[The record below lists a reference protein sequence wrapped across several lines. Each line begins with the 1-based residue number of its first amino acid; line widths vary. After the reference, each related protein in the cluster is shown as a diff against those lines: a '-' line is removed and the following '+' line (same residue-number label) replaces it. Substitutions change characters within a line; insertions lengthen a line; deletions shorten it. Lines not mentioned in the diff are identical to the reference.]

1 MTAKAVRRT
10 VSAAVMLVALA
21 LLVAFCR
28 SGHTPYHTHWH
39 AHFPPPLAEEVE
51 EIVRGVASGHGVHL
65 HAQFKGRPNNSDGLE
80 ALSLWVR
87 PSEEATKLWFMT
99 LSRDYMRLSVGV
111 YEVEGVPAELLDSLA
126 REVED
131 GLEGLGLTLCDVD
144 RMRSFCVRPA
154 QPRLL
159 HLMGFANA
167 TAEEPGQFIYDLA
180 ARHGVRIVQPGRI
193 ESVAGA
199 ENLFETR
206 LFLDY
211 RAFHRGEF
219 LMLLTNAPSG
229 DQLRLSVFDRGE
241 MAAEDLDALVRD
253 AKATLEAEY
262 GRPFC
267 RANPATWVCDA
278 AHAELERQLEAWLRA
293 RDAGAERIE
302 VFLAADP
309 DSPHADAARERLALL
324 RRLAEPPPPAPAAL
338 AAPWLGRRPSET
350 FADALPDGSSGPLMT
365 VAPAGVFEMG
375 CASAAGCRLEEL
387 PRHPV
392 RVARPFALSTRE
404 VTHAEY
410 FRFARPDKRL
420 DPTWADRPATH
431 LTWAEAAGYAEWL
444 SERTGAAYRLPSEA
458 EWEWAA
464 RAGTE
469 TAYSW
474 GAEMEGGR
482 ARCHECPWPQPSG
495 IDVFGRRL
503 RMVWVAFA
511 GSYAPNGWGFHEMHG
526 NAAEWTADCWRPNH
540 LGAPPD
546 GSARTDGDCR
556 LRVVRGGSYETPPHA
571 IRSAA
576 RAGRA
581 AGERYMDVGFR
592 VLRELRNA
600 PAWDGD

>member
-1 MTAKAVRRT
+1 MSSKRAEPRRG
-10 VSAAVMLVALA
+10 AACSLVLVFALA
-21 LLVAFCR
+21 ACGGFEAPRTYLTGQFQ
-28 SGHTPYHTHWH
+28 
-39 AHFPPPLAEEVE
+39 PPLAEEVE
-51 EIVRGVASGHGVHL
+51 SVVRDSASRRGLHL
-65 HAQFKGRPNNSDGLE
+65 HVKDKGRPDFLGDGME
-80 ALSLWVR
+80 GLSLWVL
-87 PSEEATKLWFMT
+87 PSETARNRWIMT
-99 LSRDYMRLSVGV
+99 LSRFRLNLTVAAFDGKGLAPGALDRFTD
-111 YEVEGVPAELLDSLA
+111 EV
-126 REVED
+126 VERLRD
-131 GLEGLGLTLCDVD
+131 LGLELCATWDPVRGVCVSNAEPVLTYLID
-144 RMRSFCVRPA
+144 FGGVRA
-154 QPRLL
+154 AR
-159 HLMGFANA
+159 
-167 TAEEPGQFIYDLA
+167 PGQAGYDLA
-180 ARHGVRIVQPGRI
+180 SRNGVRYFSSWDVGGV
-193 ESVAGA
+193 EG
-199 ENLFETR
+199 LFEAR
-206 LFLDY
+206 LYPDK
-211 RAFHRGEF
+211 RAFARGEF
-219 LMLLTNAPSG
+219 PVLLTNAPSG
-229 DQLRLSVFDRGE
+229 DRLRLSVFERGG

-278 AHAELERQLEAWLRA
+278 AHAELERQREAWLRA
-293 RDAGAERIE
+293 RDAGAERIG

-309 DSPHADAARERLALL
+309 HSPHADAARERLALL
-324 RRLAEPPPPAPAAL
+324 RRLAEPPPTGPDAL
-338 AAPWLGRRPSET
+338 AAPWVGRRPGET
-350 FADALPDGSSGPLMT
+350 FADALPDGSFGPRMA

-375 CASAAGCRLEEL
+375 CASTAGCRLEEL
-387 PRHPV
+387 PRHLV

-410 FRFARPDKRL
+410 FHFARPGKRL

-431 LTWAEAAGYAEWL
+431 LTWVEAAGYAEWL
-444 SERTGAAYRLPSEA
+444 SERAGAAYRLPSEA

-495 IDVFGRRL
+495 FDVFGHPRTE
-503 RMVWVAFA
+503 MTWVTFA
-511 GSYAPNGWGFHEMHG
+511 GSYAPNGWGFHDMHG

-556 LRVVRGGSYETPPHA
+556 RRVVRGGSYETPPHA
-571 IRSAA
+571 IRSSA